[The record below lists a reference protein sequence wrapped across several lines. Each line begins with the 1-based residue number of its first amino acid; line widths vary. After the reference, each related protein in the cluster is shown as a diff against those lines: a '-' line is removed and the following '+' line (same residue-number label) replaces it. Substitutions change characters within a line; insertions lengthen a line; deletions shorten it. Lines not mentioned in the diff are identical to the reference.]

1 MFPDLTIDP
10 NAQRIASSLR
20 AEEIVPKMDEF
31 LEIYTEA
38 IERLRSLDPRG
49 DSASL
54 AEDLEDEDESEQD
67 ESV

>member
-1 MFPDLTIDP
+1 
-10 NAQRIASSLR
+10 
-20 AEEIVPKMDEF
+20 MDEF